1 MRSTMRSTLEDTM
14 VEEMTQQLL
23 EISSVFLIQQ
33 SELLGVKERLGKELA
48 RVTLIQDA
56 LTQAA
61 QQHQDAVRRAR
72 ARARA

>member
-1 MRSTMRSTLEDTM
+1 MFVHQ
-14 VEEMTQQLL
+14 VEQLL
-23 EISSVFLIQQ
+23 EVSSVFLIQQ

-61 QQHQDAVRRAR
+61 QQSRRQPR
-72 ARARA
+72 RCPMSPTR